1 VVIVIDFVQKQ
12 LEVSQQLLS
21 AMALDQQE
29 RLEGFTALG
38 EINANLIKKL
48 AERDKIIVELRSR
61 LQAYEAVEAR

>member
-1 VVIVIDFVQKQ
+1 MIDFVQKQ

-21 AMALDQQE
+21 AMALDQRE

-48 AERDKIIVELRSR
+48 ADRDKIIVELRSR

>member
-1 VVIVIDFVQKQ
+1 VIDFVQKQ

-29 RLEGFTALG
+29 RLDGFTALG
-38 EINANLIKKL
+38 DINANLIKKL

>member
-1 VVIVIDFVQKQ
+1 MIDFVQKQ

-21 AMALDQQE
+21 AMSLDQQE

>member
-1 VVIVIDFVQKQ
+1 MIDFVQKQ

-48 AERDKIIVELRSR
+48 AERDKIIVDLRSR

>member
-1 VVIVIDFVQKQ
+1 MIDFVQKQ

>member
-1 VVIVIDFVQKQ
+1 MIDFVQKQ

-29 RLEGFTALG
+29 RLDGFTALG
-38 EINANLIKKL
+38 DINANLIKKL

>member
-1 VVIVIDFVQKQ
+1 VIDFVQKQ

-21 AMALDQQE
+21 AMSLDQQE

>member
-1 VVIVIDFVQKQ
+1 MIDFVQKQ

-48 AERDKIIVELRSR
+48 TERDKIIVELRSR

>member
-1 VVIVIDFVQKQ
+1 VIDFVQKQ

-21 AMALDQQE
+21 AMALDQRE

-48 AERDKIIVELRSR
+48 ADRDKIIVELRSR

>member
-1 VVIVIDFVQKQ
+1 VIDFVQKQ